1 MTNEITTGVDKLVKI
16 IDDAGGRISVK
27 EAMKKMN
34 VSKEIIEDW
43 ANTLEE
49 SKTISIEDRLF
60 NRYLVKG
67 VSQKELKKKARELT
81 LKEEAFKQNA
91 LVVLKDF
98 KGEAKGLK
106 ELEDEFEKLSKTLKE
121 KSKAIDEQLK
131 NLYEF
136 DKLNKTFEQ
145 ELKDVDTRTN
155 QYVKKIEDSINEK
168 KIEYDNLLSR
178 VAEEKKTIDKKN
190 KELQEFLKKAEQLN
204 KEIAESKRNIDE
216 LSKAAKNIDP
226 EIRLLKDRAI
236 KEFTQTQKEAVQRI
250 SQKQSKFLKEIML
263 KRKFMRIGYEESQ
276 MIKERLD
283 YFFSRH
289 QQIQKKYDKLRQQR
303 QEILDELGEVIRLAE
318 EYKVLSM
325 KKDVS
330 KEFEEVEKR
339 FKKIQEKRDNFKKE
353 LDELR
358 KTVQGKKDILP
369 KKKKRLKQK

>member
-91 LVVLKDF
+91 LVALKDF

-168 KIEYDNLLSR
+168 KKEYDNLLSR

-289 QQIQKKYDKLRQQR
+289 QQIQKKYDNLREER

-318 EYKVLSM
+318 EYKVLSK